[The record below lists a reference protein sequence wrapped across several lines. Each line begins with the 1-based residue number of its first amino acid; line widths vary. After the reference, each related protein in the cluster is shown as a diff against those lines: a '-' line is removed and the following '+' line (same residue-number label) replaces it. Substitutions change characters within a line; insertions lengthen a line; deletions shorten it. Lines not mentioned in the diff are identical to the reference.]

1 MPYSVQSRNQIFVKS
16 CGFLCFARNK
26 VKTII
31 KNLNGKYSHE
41 RFDHAKQ
48 FATGA
53 LKTASK
59 RAIQKTAEATGEY
72 PVEMYKI
79 IDDLRLTQW

>member
-1 MPYSVQSRNQIFVKS
+1 MPCSVQPRNQIFVKS
-16 CGFLCFARNK
+16 GGFLSLTRNK
-26 VKTII
+26 VKTLI
-31 KNLNGKYSHE
+31 KNLNGKYSQE
-41 RFDHAKQ
+41 LFDHAKQ

-59 RAIQKTAEATGEY
+59 RAIQKTAGATGES

-79 IDDLRLTQW
+79 IDDLRLT

>member
-1 MPYSVQSRNQIFVKS
+1 MSYSVQPRNQIFVKS
-16 CGFLCFARNK
+16 CGFLSFARNK

-31 KNLNGKYSHE
+31 KNLNGKYSQE
-41 RFDHAKQ
+41 LFDHAKK

-59 RAIQKTAEATGEY
+59 RAIQKQQEQL
-72 PVEMYKI
+72 VNLQQKCIKLLMI
-79 IDDLRLTQW
+79 

>member
-1 MPYSVQSRNQIFVKS
+1 MSYSVQPRNQIFVKS
-16 CGFLCFARNK
+16 CGFLSFARNK

-31 KNLNGKYSHE
+31 KNLNGKYSQE
-41 RFDHAKQ
+41 LFDHAKQ

-59 RAIQKTAEATGEY
+59 RAIQKQQEQLANLQQKCIKLL
-72 PVEMYKI
+72 MI
-79 IDDLRLTQW
+79 

>member
-1 MPYSVQSRNQIFVKS
+1 MSYSVQPRNQIFVKS
-16 CGFLCFARNK
+16 CGFLSFARNK

-31 KNLNGKYSHE
+31 KNLNGKYSQE
-41 RFDHAKQ
+41 LFDHAKQ

-59 RAIQKTAEATGEY
+59 RAIQKQQEQL
-72 PVEMYKI
+72 VNLQQKCIKLLMI
-79 IDDLRLTQW
+79 

>member
-1 MPYSVQSRNQIFVKS
+1 MPYSVQPRNQIFVKS
-16 CGFLCFARNK
+16 CGFLSLARNK

-31 KNLNGKYSHE
+31 KNLNGKYSQE
-41 RFDHAKQ
+41 LFDHAKQ

-59 RAIQKTAEATGEY
+59 RAIQKQQEQL
-72 PVEMYKI
+72 VNLQQKCIKLLMI
-79 IDDLRLTQW
+79 

>member
-1 MPYSVQSRNQIFVKS
+1 MSYSVQPRNQIFVKS
-16 CGFLCFARNK
+16 CGFLSFARNK

-31 KNLNGKYSHE
+31 KNLNGKYSQE
-41 RFDHAKQ
+41 LFDHAKQ

-59 RAIQKTAEATGEY
+59 RAIQKQQEQLVNLQEKCIKLL
-72 PVEMYKI
+72 MI
-79 IDDLRLTQW
+79 

>member
-1 MPYSVQSRNQIFVKS
+1 MSYSVQPRNQIFVKS
-16 CGFLCFARNK
+16 CGFLSFARNK

-31 KNLNGKYSHE
+31 KNLNGKYSQE
-41 RFDHAKQ
+41 LFDHAKQ

-59 RAIQKTAEATGEY
+59 RAIQKQQE
-72 PVEMYKI
+72 
-79 IDDLRLTQW
+79 RLVNLQQKCIKLLMI